1 MLNPHTALGAA
12 ARPAAAVTRT
22 DAGAVLV
29 VGAGGKLGA
38 AVVEALLGGD
48 GARVG
53 VLVQRELQHAVRGLH
68 TVQDDDAA
76 LAAATASTAVV
87 VFEASASRLGRD
99 AAFVQPDVAQLLALA
114 QRLRTAGVRAL
125 LVLTP
130 HRAGL
135 LPRALQ
141 AGLANL
147 DESAVAALGFEHLVF
162 MRVAQDGSTLDA
174 LRTAP
179 QRLAFWMLSQLHWM
193 VPQREQAV
201 RLETVARVAAAW
213 VVLWPSASQG
223 TRVLPTE
230 VLWQA
235 AQVKDARAVVGA
247 WMKHERWPLAAHEG

>member
-1 MLNPHTALGAA
+1 VHRDVLNPQIALGAA
-12 ARPAAAVTRT
+12 VRPPAPSARAA
-22 DAGAVLV
+22 AGAVLV

-38 AVVEALLGGD
+38 AVVEALLGAGD
-48 GARVG
+48 LASVS
-53 VLVQRELQHAVRGLH
+53 VLVQRALRHALRGLCA
-68 TVQDDDAA
+68 VQNDDAA
-76 LAAATASTAVV
+76 IAAAAPTTAVV
-87 VFEASASRLGRD
+87 VFEASISRLGRD
-99 AAFVQPDVAQLLALA
+99 AAFVQPEVAQLIELA

-125 LVLTP
+125 LVLSP

-147 DESAVAALGFEHLVF
+147 DESAVAALGFDHLVF
-162 MRVAQDGSTLDA
+162 MRVAQDGSPLEA

-201 RLETVARVAAAW
+201 RLETIARVAAAW
-213 VVLWPSASQG
+213 AVLWPQAAPG

-235 AQVKDARAVVGA
+235 AQVKDARAVVAA
-247 WMKHERWPLAAHEG
+247 WLRGKHPTA